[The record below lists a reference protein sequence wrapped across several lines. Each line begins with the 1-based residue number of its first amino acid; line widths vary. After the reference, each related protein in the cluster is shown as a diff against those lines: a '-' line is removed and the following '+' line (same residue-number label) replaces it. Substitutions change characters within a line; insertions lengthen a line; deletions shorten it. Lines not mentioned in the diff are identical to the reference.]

1 MSATAS
7 SELARIIRKNVED
20 ALAEDVGAGDLTAS
34 LLPEAATARA
44 IVITRE
50 AMVLAGRPW
59 VDEVYR
65 QLDPATRID
74 WQVADGDR
82 LDAGATLCH
91 LEGSARSLLTGERT
105 ALNFL
110 QLLSGTATT
119 AARYVETV
127 AGTGTRILDTR
138 KTIPGLRLAQKY
150 AVRCGGGV
158 NHRIGLFDAILI
170 KENHIL
176 AAGGIGQAV
185 REARSAH
192 PQVPVE
198 IEVESLDELRAAL
211 AARADRVLLDNFDL
225 PELRQAVALNAAE
238 GKPPAELEAS
248 GGVTLTG
255 LRDIAETGVDY
266 ISVGALTKNV
276 SAVDLSMRVE
286 LPSES
291 SRTRR

>member
-74 WQVADGDR
+74 WQAADGDR

-150 AVRCGGGV
+150 AVSCGGGV